1 VRVIDSSSLVKFFSK
16 EEGWEK
22 VAQIIEEGVITLDL
36 SIKEIANA
44 LWKKILIGEMNENIA
59 IKILYDLL
67 KSEAIIIVNQDEY
80 LIEALKIANRN
91 KITIYDSL
99 FIALAKSKNLDLV
112 TSDKKQYEIA
122 KNEGVNALLV

>member
-1 VRVIDSSSLVKFFSK
+1 MRVIDSSSLVKFFSK

-22 VAQIIEEGVITLDL
+22 VAQIIKEGVITLDL
-36 SIKEIANA
+36 SIKEVANA
-44 LWKKILIGEMNENIA
+44 LWKKIVIGEMNDDLA

-67 KSEAIIIVNQDEY
+67 KSEAIIIVNQDDY
-80 LIEALKIANRN
+80 LVEALKIANRN

-112 TSDKKQYEIA
+112 TSDKKQYEIT
-122 KNEGVNALLV
+122 KKEGLNSLFV

>member
-1 VRVIDSSSLVKFFSK
+1 MND
-16 EEGWEK
+16 
-22 VAQIIEEGVITLDL
+22 DL
-36 SIKEIANA
+36 
-44 LWKKILIGEMNENIA
+44 A

-67 KSEAIIIVNQDEY
+67 KNEAIIIVNQDEY

-112 TSDKKQYEIA
+112 TSDKKQYEIT
-122 KNEGVNALLV
+122 KKEGLNSLFV

>member
-22 VAQIIEEGVITLDL
+22 VTQIIEEGVITLDL

-44 LWKKILIGEMNENIA
+44 LWKKIIIGEMNEDLA

-67 KSEAIIIVNQDEY
+67 KGEAIIIVNQDEY
-80 LIEALKIANRN
+80 LIEAFKIANRN

-99 FIALAKSKNLDLV
+99 FIALAKSKNLELV

>member
-22 VAQIIEEGVITLDL
+22 IAQIIEEGVITLDL

-67 KSEAIIIVNQDEY
+67 KLEAIIIVNQYEY
-80 LIEALKIANRN
+80 LIEAFKIANRN

-99 FIALAKSKNLDLV
+99 FIALAKSKNLELV

-122 KNEGVNALLV
+122 KNEWVNALLV

>member
-1 VRVIDSSSLVKFFSK
+1 
-16 EEGWEK
+16 
-22 VAQIIEEGVITLDL
+22 
-36 SIKEIANA
+36 
-44 LWKKILIGEMNENIA
+44 MNEDLA

-67 KSEAIIIVNQDEY
+67 KSEAIIIVNQDDY
-80 LIEALKIANRN
+80 LIEAFKIANRN

-112 TSDKKQYEIA
+112 TSDKRQYEIA

>member
-22 VAQIIEEGVITLDL
+22 IAQIIEEGVITLDL

-67 KSEAIIIVNQDEY
+67 KLEAIIIVNQYEY
-80 LIEALKIANRN
+80 LIEAFKIANRN

-99 FIALAKSKNLDLV
+99 FIALAKSNNLELV

-122 KNEGVNALLV
+122 KNEGVNSLFV

>member
-22 VAQIIEEGVITLDL
+22 VAQIIKEGIITLDL
-36 SIKEIANA
+36 SIKEVANA
-44 LWKKILIGEMNENIA
+44 LWKKIIIGEINEDLA

-67 KSEAIIIVNQDEY
+67 KGEAIIIVNQDEY
-80 LIEALKIANRN
+80 LIEAFKIANRN

-99 FIALAKSKNLDLV
+99 FIALAKSKNLELV

-122 KNEGVNALLV
+122 KDEGVNVQLI